1 MPRPGKEYPVVAPQV
16 ESGPLRIKRCE
27 EGHEMVLWRCTG
39 ADTEPCWFCG
49 GQGKQSAYWTPGYTA
64 GWYYVVAARQAG
76 AFPDF
81 GG

>member
-1 MPRPGKEYPVVAPQV
+1 
-16 ESGPLRIKRCE
+16 
-27 EGHEMVLWRCTG
+27 MVLWRCTG

-64 GWYYVVAARQAG
+64 GWYYVVAARQVG